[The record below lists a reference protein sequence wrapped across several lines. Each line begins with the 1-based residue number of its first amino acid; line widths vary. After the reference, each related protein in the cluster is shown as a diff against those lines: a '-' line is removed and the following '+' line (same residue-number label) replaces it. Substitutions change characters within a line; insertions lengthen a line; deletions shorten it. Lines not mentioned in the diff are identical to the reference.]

1 MSNSIV
7 KKDQDLIIV
16 GRTVDD
22 KGKIDVSTLPD
33 DVLARCREITR
44 GVRDSESLKSFGA
57 DVMNA
62 GSGCGSKLLE
72 MNKIDKAGE
81 VGQHV
86 KALVDAI
93 RETELQDPSN
103 LKGWRKFV
111 AMIPFVGTPA
121 VQSAEKII
129 AKYESSKGTVDKIV
143 ESVKDMQVD
152 LDQDKNVLAVME
164 DKTIELVEYLS
175 AHVVALSVLHHD
187 EEKKLQDMIKQRE
200 EDPSSISQE
209 EISKQREFV
218 EKIDRRS
225 FDLFM
230 AGNKSRN
237 LDLPEIKMMRQN
249 VERLQ
254 ENAEEIW
261 RTIIP
266 NWENS
271 IALAIMNQKQKKTL
285 ETQQMIKDVN
295 NNITLSNAKMLK
307 ETTAGILVESS
318 RSVLDVETY
327 NKAFETV
334 LGTLD
339 ETFDKLGAIKEERDQ
354 ARAKIIEIN
363 KKAAEKFL
371 QIQQKAEDYY
381 ADGTKFIPEALK

>member
-1 MSNSIV
+1 MSSNIV
-7 KKDQDLIIV
+7 KKDQSLIVV
-16 GRTVDD
+16 GRTIDD
-22 KGKIDVSTLPD
+22 KGKIDVSTLSE
-33 DVLARCREITR
+33 DVVERCREITR
-44 GVRDSESLKSFGA
+44 GVKDSETLKVFGA

-62 GSGCGSKLLE
+62 GSGCGTKLLE

-86 KALVDAI
+86 KDLVDAI

-129 AKYESSKGTVDKIV
+129 ARYESSKGTVDKIV

-175 AHVVALSVLHHD
+175 AHVVALAVLYRD
-187 EEKKLQDMIKQRE
+187 ETEKLQEMIKKRN
-200 EDPSSISQE
+200 EDPSLVTAE
-209 EISKQREFV
+209 EISKQKEFV

-230 AGNKSRN
+230 AGQKSRN

-318 RSVLDVETY
+318 RSVLDVDTY
-327 NKAFETV
+327 NEAFTTV

-339 ETFDKLGAIKEERDQ
+339 ETFDKLATIKEERDQ
-354 ARAKIIEIN
+354 ARAKIMEIN
-363 KKAAEKFL
+363 KKAAAKFL
-371 QIQQKAEDYY
+371 EIQQKAEDFY
-381 ADGTKFIPEALK
+381 ADDTKFIPEALK